1 VSFNFNNVAEIEDEL
16 FSLSSQSTL
25 VARFL
30 ELSDIKTNTPRLR
43 NVHRTHIKGWP
54 VEQ

>member
-16 FSLSSQSTL
+16 FSLSNQSTL

>member
-16 FSLSSQSTL
+16 FSLSNQSTL

-30 ELSDIKTNTPRLR
+30 ELSNIKTNTPRLR

>member
-1 VSFNFNNVAEIEDEL
+1 MADIDDEL
-16 FSLSSQSTL
+16 FSLSNQSTL

-30 ELSDIKTNTPRLR
+30 ELCNIQTNTPRLR
-43 NVHRTHIKGWP
+43 NVHRTHIKGWS